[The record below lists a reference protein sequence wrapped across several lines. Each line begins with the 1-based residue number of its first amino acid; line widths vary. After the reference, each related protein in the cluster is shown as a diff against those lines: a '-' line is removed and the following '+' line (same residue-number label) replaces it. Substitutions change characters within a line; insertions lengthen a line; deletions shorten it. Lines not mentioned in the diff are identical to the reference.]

1 MTSKQI
7 IVLAVLIIYMIVN
20 MVVGLKVSHIEKGQ
34 KTGSFLQNYF
44 IGGRSMGGLVLAMTL
59 VATYT
64 SASSFLGGPGLAA
77 DWGLTQSWVAAIQ
90 IGTACLTRGVLGKK
104 MAIISRRINAVSIT
118 DYFKARYNSDGC
130 SVNRRSD
137 ACGNGYR
144 PSLLGRSGAFWSYR
158 YFIYINRRL

>member
-77 DWGLTQSWVAAIQ
+77 DWGLTQS
-90 IGTACLTRGVLGKK
+90 
-104 MAIISRRINAVSIT
+104 
-118 DYFKARYNSDGC
+118 
-130 SVNRRSD
+130 
-137 ACGNGYR
+137 
-144 PSLLGRSGAFWSYR
+144 
-158 YFIYINRRL
+158 